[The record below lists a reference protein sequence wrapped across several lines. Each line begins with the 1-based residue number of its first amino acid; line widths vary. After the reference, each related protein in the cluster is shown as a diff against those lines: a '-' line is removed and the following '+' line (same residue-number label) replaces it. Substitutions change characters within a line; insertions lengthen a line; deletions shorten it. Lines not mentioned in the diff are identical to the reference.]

1 MPYQR
6 PLSIWGTVMDE
17 ILNAPVIEKILP
29 FVLPVIAVSCFIF
42 IIAFATWLLISEKN
56 RKQRKW
62 KRLRKKAIK
71 AKKKRQKL
79 EKNKKKETATQRYK
93 RWCEI
98 RKAKRI

>member
-6 PLSIWGTVMDE
+6 PLSIRRTVMDE
-17 ILNAPVIEKILP
+17 MLNVPIVEKILP
-29 FVLPVIAVSCFIF
+29 LILPIIAVSCFLF
-42 IIAFATWLLISEKN
+42 IIMFVVWLISSEKK
-56 RKQRKW
+56 RKERKW

-79 EKNKKKETATQRYK
+79 EKNKKRETAAQRYK